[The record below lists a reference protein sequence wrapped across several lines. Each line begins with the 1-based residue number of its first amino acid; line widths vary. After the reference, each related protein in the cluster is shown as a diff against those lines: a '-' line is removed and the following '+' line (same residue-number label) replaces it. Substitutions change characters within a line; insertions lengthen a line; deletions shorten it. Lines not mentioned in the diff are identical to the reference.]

1 MAELKLAAQPRTLV
15 GRKVRQLRTQGLLP
29 VVVYGKKQKEAA
41 SLQVETR
48 TFERVLHAAGFSQ
61 LVTIDVDG
69 GTSHNVLIRDIQRHP
84 VTHTPIHV
92 DFYAVDMT
100 EKQQVAIPVHSTGKV
115 AAMESGL
122 MVYQSLDQ
130 ITVEALP
137 ADIPSSVEIDISE
150 LTLENSI
157 LVSDLPEI
165 QGVSY
170 VNEPDEAIFTLITT
184 RGAAEEEEEAEDEL
198 IEDEGAE
205 PELVTRGRDEDED
218 GEE

>member
-1 MAELKLAAQPRTLV
+1 MAELKLAAQPRTLM

-29 VVVYGKKQKEAA
+29 VVVYGKKQEEAA

-48 TFERVLHAAGFSQ
+48 SFERVLHAAGFSQ

-69 GTSHNVLIRDIQRHP
+69 GTTHNVLIRDIQRHP

-115 AAMESGL
+115 DAMDVGL
-122 MVYQSLDQ
+122 MVYQALDQ
-130 ITVEALP
+130 VTVEALP
-137 ADIPSSVEIDISE
+137 ADIPSRVDVDISA

-157 LVSDLPEI
+157 LVSDLPVIE
-165 QGVSY
+165 GVSY
-170 VNEPDEAIFTLITT
+170 VHEPDEAIFTLITT
-184 RGAAEEEEEAEDEL
+184 RAAVEEEEEAELE
-198 IEDEGAE
+198 EEMSAE
-205 PELVTRGRDEDED
+205 PELVSRGRDE
-218 GEE
+218 EEEEE